1 MPIYKF
7 KCDSCG
13 YEFTVIR
20 KMSDDGEVV
29 CEACSSTLTNKL
41 IARSSFN
48 LKGNGW
54 YKDGYSG
61 KSNTK
66 QSD

>member
-20 KMSDDGEVV
+20 KMSDEGEVI
-29 CEACSSTLTNKL
+29 CENCDSSLTNKL
-41 IARSSFN
+41 VAKASFA
-48 LKGNGW
+48 LKGSGW
-54 YKDGYSG
+54 YKDGYSN
-61 KSNTK
+61 KSKNETT
-66 QSD
+66 

>member
-20 KMSDDGEVV
+20 KISDDGEVI
-29 CEACSSTLTNKL
+29 CENCSSNLTSKML
-41 IARSSFN
+41 SRTSFS
-48 LKGNGW
+48 LKGTGW
-54 YKDGYSG
+54 YKDNYSSTP
-61 KSNTK
+61 KK
-66 QSD
+66 E